1 MSFNDISNLNI
12 NDRILK
18 RDSDKLEFYAADNQ
32 GNESMLIPLFRIED
46 EEDTVYIDLNKNAK
60 EYSSFSFAK
69 DGSTAYEE

>member
-1 MSFNDISNLNI
+1 MSFNNISNLNI
-12 NDRILK
+12 NDKILK

-32 GNESMLIPLFRIED
+32 GNQSMLIPLFRIED
-46 EEDTVYIDLNKNAK
+46 EEHTVYIDFNENAK